1 MLCVAITK
9 LPSVN
14 SITNIFIIIGA
25 SRLERAHGDDK
36 LLQIYWPEDVAPL
49 FYSLP
54 ALKRLVFAGQC
65 ITVVDNLALGTIAES
80 SPNLVE
86 LTFTWAWNAPPRPDD
101 ERSPEDE
108 DFPYATAWGLMEL
121 ARRCPRLKKLAL
133 AVDMRFASP
142 SYHAGVDLGLAPPP
156 TSSRQT
162 TGGIASAA
170 WHRTMAVDGM
180 HGYEGWV
187 EVCHSPCQPWRFY
200 MPIRLCPTDVLTGCH
215 TRAPQTELP
224 KPWIDTSRVWRQ
236 WTQSRR
242 HAATITATVSVWNE

>member
-1 MLCVAITK
+1 MVPVHDRVLHMLSSTSLRRLSFCSELDPLPPPADVHMLCVAITK

-101 ERSPEDE
+101 ERSPEDK
-108 DFPYATAWGLMEL
+108 DFPYTTAWGLML
-121 ARRCPRLKKLAL
+121 WSWPV
-133 AVDMRFASP
+133 AV
-142 SYHAGVDLGLAPPP
+142 HV
-156 TSSRQT
+156 
-162 TGGIASAA
+162 
-170 WHRTMAVDGM
+170 
-180 HGYEGWV
+180 
-187 EVCHSPCQPWRFY
+187 
-200 MPIRLCPTDVLTGCH
+200 
-215 TRAPQTELP
+215 
-224 KPWIDTSRVWRQ
+224 
-236 WTQSRR
+236 
-242 HAATITATVSVWNE
+242 